1 MSLIVI
7 MARTQEQVQ
16 TAATAAAAEDADFSA
31 TFCIF
36 FCCTE
41 VVYNKR

>member
-16 TAATAAAAEDADFSA
+16 TATAAEDADISA

-36 FCCTE
+36 FYCTE
-41 VVYNKR
+41 VVNSKR